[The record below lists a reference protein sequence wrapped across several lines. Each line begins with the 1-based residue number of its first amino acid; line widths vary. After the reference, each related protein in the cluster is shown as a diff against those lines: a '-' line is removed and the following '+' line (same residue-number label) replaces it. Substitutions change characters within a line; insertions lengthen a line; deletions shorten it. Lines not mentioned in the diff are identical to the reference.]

1 MSHKRVV
8 DNYYVDLNNLVD
20 VLSKLVSSYRLLV
33 GGAAELNQI
42 ALAKKKDIKDAI
54 ERAADLG
61 DIIDKVIESLEK
73 TEGTYLEYCK
83 LKSKI
88 LEYKVE
94 SQFIETEI
102 DEELKLKD

>member
-8 DNYYVDLNNLVD
+8 NNYYLDVNNLAD
-20 VLSKLVSSYRLLV
+20 VLSKLVSSYRLLI

-54 ERAADLG
+54 DRATDLG
-61 DIIDKVIESLEK
+61 DVIDQVIDALEK
-73 TEGTYLEYCK
+73 TEGTYLDYCK

-88 LEYKVE
+88 LECKVE
-94 SQFIETEI
+94 SEFIETEI

>member
-8 DNYYVDLNNLVD
+8 DNYYVDVNNLVD
-20 VLSKLVSSYRLLV
+20 VLSKLVSSYRLLI

-54 ERAADLG
+54 DRASDLG

-73 TEGTYLEYCK
+73 TEGTYLDYCK

-88 LEYKVE
+88 LECKVE
-94 SQFIETEI
+94 SQFVETEI